1 MVILPQQTTLEA
13 SILANR
19 FRECVQNHVMLTD
32 KHQRVSLT
40 CSMGIA
46 QTNSVDDY
54 NNALKQADQYLYS
67 AKAQGRNKVV
77 SVHDQ
82 HASE

>member
-1 MVILPQQTTLEA
+1 MSKVIDNIT
-13 SILANR
+13 
-19 FRECVQNHVMLTD
+19 FRKFNNVYKPCRTNNDWLTSD
-32 KHQRVSLT
+32 S
-40 CSMGIA
+40 
-46 QTNSVDDY
+46 NSVDDY